1 MPKRRWPAARD
12 SKYVFYR
19 NRPPMIAVVIITR
32 INQVI
37 RSQVTNVSS
46 IDLKAKTYCH
56 VEKKPVVVIDTPAA

>member
-1 MPKRRWPAARD
+1 
-12 SKYVFYR
+12 
-19 NRPPMIAVVIITR
+19 MIAVVTITH

-56 VEKKPVVVIDTPAA
+56 IEKKPVVVIDTPAA